1 MNLDPFFQ
9 IFGGALAFFYSLV
22 PNYGFI
28 IVALTLVVMILV
40 TPLTLKATRSMMMM
54 QQLQPEMKKL
64 QSRYKDDRQ
73 KLNEELMKFYKE
85 NNINPVGGCLPLL
98 IQMPV
103 FFLLYAVLRGLTLR
117 VPVLGTNVGFVTGQ
131 QAASINPLQNP
142 PDILHFHNFQPKYV
156 PHDSS
161 LYQSLSST
169 NVMNF
174 FGMDLASSCTE
185 IFSRQGAVAAIPYVV
200 LIIIVGATSFIQQR
214 QIQGRNPN
222 AQVNPQQQQIM
233 KIMPFFLP
241 LISFGLPSGL
251 VLYFAVSNLYRVG
264 QQWFIGRTIY
274 GVGKG
279 GPGEKAPAELG
290 GGGKKGGP
298 GAKAPRELGEG
309 KDGGAKSKGR
319 RDVADDDGQDD
330 ETPTARK
337 AGSARTNRQ
346 PAKAGGART
355 SAAKSGGAKAGSA
368 KDGTTKGET
377 TKAGSKS
384 GSRSSGRPA
393 AKGGND
399 KAGSG
404 SSPSRGSS
412 RTGGRPPAASPSRS
426 TGERTNGAGNGAD
439 GASDS
444 RPALQPRARKNKKR

>member
-1 MNLDPFFQ
+1 MSLDPFFQ
-9 IFGGALAFFYSLV
+9 IFGGALALFYEWV

-28 IVALTLVVMILV
+28 IVALTLVVMIVV

-117 VPVLGTNVGFVTGQ
+117 VPVLGTNTGFASGQRSVG
-131 QAASINPLQNP
+131 INPLQNP
-142 PDILHFHNFQPKYV
+142 PDILHFHNFEPKYV
-156 PHDSS
+156 PTDSS

-185 IFSRQGAVAAIPYVV
+185 IFSRKGAVYAIPYVV

-222 AQVNPQQQQIM
+222 AQINPQQQQIM

-251 VLYFAVSNLYRVG
+251 VLYFAVSNIYRVG

-274 GVGKG
+274 GAGEG
-279 GPGEKAPAELG
+279 GSGER
-290 GGGKKGGP
+290 
-298 GAKAPRELGEG
+298 APRELT
-309 KDGGAKSKGR
+309 GGDDKPKSRFARKPAA
-319 RDVADDDGQDD
+319 DADDDVEEAAPAG
-330 ETPTARK
+330 ASKK
-337 AGSARTNRQ
+337 ASAGRSTKV
-346 PAKAGGART
+346 PAKSGSKSPGSKPGTKSAAKP
-355 SAAKSGGAKAGSA
+355 AAKSGSDKGRNGAGASSGTGRTTAGGAK
-368 KDGTTKGET
+368 K
-377 TKAGSKS
+377 
-384 GSRSSGRPA
+384 PA
-393 AKGGND
+393 ARAGEKGS
-399 KAGSG
+399 SG
-404 SSPSRGSS
+404 SSSGRGSS
-412 RTGGRPPAASPSRS
+412 RTGGRAPADKAQDRAAKERS
-426 TGERTNGAGNGAD
+426 NGATGGSGDSSGA
-439 GASDS
+439 
-444 RPALQPRARKNKKR
+444 PPTLQPRARRKKG